1 MRDHARRSI
10 AAVAAA
16 ALLAGAGCK
25 ESKDEAVA
33 RPAPPASSAL
43 ARPAGF
49 EVTGGTPQAHRH
61 FATGLRALHSFWYDE
76 ATREFQAA
84 IDADSSFAMAY
95 WGLAMSMSQ
104 LLWGDDKTREARAI
118 LERLPRP
125 YRLSERERA
134 WIDAARA
141 LFGEETAL
149 AGRRRFAA
157 AMENLHRRF
166 PDDESATFLS
176 IALQATLTPRHPD
189 EAAIRARAGAL
200 AAEVLARNPNHPG
213 AAHYLIH
220 AYDTPALAAKALPAA
235 RRYAAIAPEA
245 FHAQHMPAHIFAR
258 LGMWK
263 EALASCQAAWDASI
277 AAARRHELG
286 PDHHDFHSLTWL
298 VEINFELGRRSQAD
312 AAFAIY
318 AEAVKV
324 GLGTRNRI
332 TYVSQVA
339 SYLTR
344 TGEWRRVDE
353 LLAPLDAASADPA
366 APAVAPPAEGAPGAC
381 HAAAPAPAGSPMGM
395 LEKRAILSVRAR
407 AAAARHDLAGLRGLL
422 DRIQKIDREL
432 HPVLVRSQSPELVA
446 MQDEV
451 NELFD
456 PGTAGTRAARS
467 ARPPGDP
474 ARARDGRPLAAGR
487 GDAGRLHPP
496 RGDRRHAPGDWRCRR
511 RARRLRGGGARVPGP
526 RPRDA
531 RRGALGEEVGRQR
544 KRARVVRQAR
554 RAVERGGPDHGG
566 TRGGARG
573 GPLSPPTQE
582 EARARPPRSSTT
594 RSRSQRCA
602 PPGSMPSSAASTPSP
617 SATRRI
623 PVRHVGPRRPALR
636 RARPVGRRP
645 PALRQFDSPT
655 RPGSRSPPRR
665 RPAPRAAATA

>member
-324 GLGTRNRI
+324 GLGPRNRI

-432 HPVLVRSQSPELVA
+432 HPFLVRSQSPELVA

-451 NELFD
+451 NELSTRGLLARARRD
-456 PGTAGTRAARS
+456 QRGLLETLRALQTADRSPPGEGMPVGFILHEGIADTLLAIGDAAGALAAYEAVVREYPGRARAMLGAARS
-467 ARPPGDP
+467 AKRSGDSEN
-474 ARARDGRPLAAGR
+474 ARAWYAKLVAQWSEADPTTEGLA
-487 GDAGRLHPP
+487 
-496 RGDRRHAPGDWRCRR
+496 
-511 RARRLRGGGARVPGP
+511 
-526 RPRDA
+526 
-531 RRGALGEEVGRQR
+531 
-544 KRARVVRQAR
+544 
-554 RAVERGGPDHGG
+554 
-566 TRGGARG
+566 
-573 GPLSPPTQE
+573 
-582 EARARPPRSSTT
+582 EARA
-594 RSRSQRCA
+594 A
-602 PPGSMPSSAASTPSP
+602 
-617 SATRRI
+617 
-623 PVRHVGPRRPALR
+623 VR
-636 RARPVGRRP
+636 
-645 PALRQFDSPT
+645 
-655 RPGSRSPPRR
+655 
-665 RPAPRAAATA
+665 